1 VTRAR
6 LHLVATG
13 GALVAP
19 PEDEPTCPD
28 CGAMF
33 ASRYYLAAH
42 ACETRIRRD
51 VRLGAVIV
59 GVALVLAALLIA
71 AAIVLFT
78 R

>member
-1 VTRAR
+1 
-6 LHLVATG
+6 
-13 GALVAP
+13 
-19 PEDEPTCPD
+19 
-28 CGAMF
+28 MF

-71 AAIVLFT
+71 AAIVLVT